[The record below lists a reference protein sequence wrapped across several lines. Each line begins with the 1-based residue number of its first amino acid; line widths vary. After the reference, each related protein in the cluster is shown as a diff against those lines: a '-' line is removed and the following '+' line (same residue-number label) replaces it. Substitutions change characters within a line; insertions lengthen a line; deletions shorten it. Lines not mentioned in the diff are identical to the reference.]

1 MNMIKFYLTFFL
13 LLSAGC
19 SALMSKNKAQ
29 IAEELTRQGK
39 YSEAIEL
46 YNQHIQERLEV
57 KDRPEWEN
65 PYFYLILI
73 GDIQLGTGDVDLAL
87 QTFIEADK
95 KGVDRYLISDRIR
108 SIAKAYEEK
117 NQLDKGI
124 SLLLE
129 QRSRDPLLFD
139 TMLDRLNKAKTL
151 QEQGQ

>member
-65 PYFYLILI
+65 PYFYLILS